1 MKKIVLVLLIV
12 GAAYFIYYK
21 WFKADDNNTD
31 NNSTQPLTAVINSG
45 VFNTSFDRL
54 LNSYYSLKDGLVEED
69 TVKVNASALQLV
81 YYADSL
87 ALNEIKGDSTGD
99 IKNTALNFTGTIA
112 GSSKALAAEPGIE
125 AKRREFEMI
134 TDALYN
140 LIRVV
145 RYDGGKVYYLFCPMA
160 FDDKGAYW
168 LSNESQIRNPYFGKK
183 MLTCG
188 NVADSLE
195 YRSN

>member
-1 MKKIVLVLLIV
+1 MKKILLVVLIV
-12 GAAYFIYYK
+12 GAAVLVYYK
-21 WFKADDNNTD
+21 WFKADKSNPDAD
-31 NNSTQPLTAVINSG
+31 STKPLTASIDSD
-45 VFNTSFDRL
+45 VFNASFNRL
-54 LNSYYSLKDGLVEED
+54 LTSYYGLKDGLVEED
-69 TVKVNASALQLV
+69 TVKVNAAALQMV
-81 YYADSL
+81 EHADSL

-99 IKNTALNFTGTIA
+99 IKNTALNFTGTIV
-112 GSSKALAAEPGIE
+112 GSSKALVAEAGIE

-145 RYDGGKVYYLFCPMA
+145 RYDGNKVYYLFCPMA

-168 LSNESQIRNPYFGKK
+168 LSHESQIRNPYFGKK

-188 NVADSLE
+188 NVADSLD
-195 YRSN
+195 YRTN